1 MSKLRLVAPALA
13 ASLALGI
20 GTSAYAAQP
29 ATVVTQGSTYSGP
42 VSIVSGPAATN
53 VLAPGNYTFATSL
66 TPRTF
71 GVGSYLGIL
80 NLRVSADGTVGGF
93 FRYED
98 SSQTATVVGGLTNG
112 NLWISYGPG
121 LGSNHIVGH
130 IENGKI
136 VGTTY
141 FSGQTYDFV
150 GSQRSPAI

>member
-1 MSKLRLVAPALA
+1 MSKFRFALPALA
-13 ASLALGI
+13 ASLVLAMGTGAYAERTSTD
-20 GTSAYAAQP
+20 GTS
-29 ATVVTQGSTYSGP
+29 
-42 VSIVSGPAATN
+42 
-53 VLAPGNYTFATSL
+53 LAPGNYTFATSL

-80 NLRVSADGTVGGF
+80 NLRVSADGTVGGY

-98 SSQTATVVGGLTNG
+98 SSQSATVVGGLTNG
-112 NLWISYGPG
+112 NLWIDYGPG